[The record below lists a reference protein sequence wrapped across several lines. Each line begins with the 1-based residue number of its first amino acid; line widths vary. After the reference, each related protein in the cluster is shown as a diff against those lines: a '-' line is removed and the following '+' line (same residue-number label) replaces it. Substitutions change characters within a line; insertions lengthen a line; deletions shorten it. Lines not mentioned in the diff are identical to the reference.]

1 MSVACLY
8 TLVFLLVFPRIA
20 GWEPLGILGVL
31 VGALFACIIIAIAQ
45 AYESEKSRDEE
56 ILGTYVTEARYYEPW
71 TEKIE
76 HKDEETGEVTYETV
90 EHEEDWEATLA
101 EGDIIPIDEEDY
113 QHYVRVFGN
122 EDEEE
127 ADHYGEAEGEIIDP
141 GYSTYTTWPGT
152 FATAIYEYVS
162 RSYKNPTLGASNV
175 YESKAFGPE
184 TVKAYHLETYGR
196 KGLYGTVKGEDAE
209 RLENEIRDY
218 NCWFRE
224 KNIKLNFIL
233 LENVKSTHGM
243 YWQQHWQNGKR
254 NTINAV
260 VGVNSEHKIEWAHV
274 FGWQNEAAC
283 IKLRNFITGLDT
295 IGDIA
300 SHFSQ
305 VAEILK
311 ENYTLPDFDEYNYVL
326 GQFPIKG
333 TLIALTI
340 CLWLYC
346 GLFCKTPDPML
357 EAAELIKTEQWVE
370 AKMILQRRLDQLI
383 DRDLQNISKNKIRLS
398 VFDSEATKAK
408 FREVSDIYNAL
419 GCIYFSE
426 LDGIESAEAF
436 RKAIL
441 FVPENDK
448 GKLSMYYHNRGKLMK
463 QAQKYQD
470 AAQDYEKSIKL
481 SDTLDQGTACQL
493 YEVYEKLNYRTK
505 MRQLARRYQ
514 KKYGDITTTCDVMR
528 GLMKIQ
534 LKPLYA
540 DDYERL
546 GIVRLINSIL
556 SGEEE

>member
-1 MSVACLY
+1 MSVAFMY
-8 TLVFLLVFPRIA
+8 TLVFLLVFPRLA

-31 VGALFACIIIAIAQ
+31 VGALLACIVIGIAQ
-45 AYESEKSRDEE
+45 AYESEKSQDKE

-101 EGDIIPIDEEDY
+101 EGDIIPIDEKDY
-113 QHYVRVFGN
+113 QHYVRLFGN

-152 FATAIYEYVS
+152 FATASYEYVS
-162 RSYKNPTLGASNV
+162 RSYKNPTLGTANV
-175 YESKAFGPE
+175 YESEAFGPE
-184 TVKAYHLETYGR
+184 AVKAYHLETYGR

-254 NTINAV
+254 NTINVV

-305 VAEILK
+305 VTEILK
-311 ENYTLPDFDEYNYVL
+311 ENYTLPDFGEYNYVL

-346 GLFCKTPDPML
+346 GLFCRPPQYDDRAQEYLRKGQYELAKSNFQEYLDRVPDSAYALNNLGVLYYRENDYKTAEDLLSSSL
-357 EAAELIKTEQWVE
+357 ENSYGLRSETKSIIYRNRGICYQELKQY
-370 AKMILQRRLDQLI
+370 K
-383 DRDLQNISKNKIRLS
+383 
-398 VFDSEATKAK
+398 
-408 FREVSDIYNAL
+408 
-419 GCIYFSE
+419 
-426 LDGIESAEAF
+426 
-436 RKAIL
+436 KAIADMKKAIEYEKYNTEHYCAL
-441 FVPENDK
+441 YTLYKMLGYQKSIWSLQEQYNEYISDRLKNVCRDYNTQMTYVYVPENTVK
-448 GKLSMYYHNRGKLMK
+448 GRGFM
-463 QAQKYQD
+463 
-470 AAQDYEKSIKL
+470 
-481 SDTLDQGTACQL
+481 
-493 YEVYEKLNYRTK
+493 
-505 MRQLARRYQ
+505 
-514 KKYGDITTTCDVMR
+514 
-528 GLMKIQ
+528 
-534 LKPLYA
+534 
-540 DDYERL
+540 
-546 GIVRLINSIL
+546 RLIERVL
-556 SGEEE
+556 GE